1 MTATPPYRFET
12 TATAAGLRAAHDGL
26 EAGEETGVTVS
37 VAGRVMLHR
46 AQGKLAFATL
56 RDGSG
61 SEIQLFALAAV
72 TDDFDGFGKIS
83 LGDWVGATGEVVKT
97 KRGELSVKVAS
108 WVMLAETRRG
118 FGDKWKG
125 ITDVDTRYRQRYV
138 DLWANPESRTTF
150 LQRSRIFSLT
160 RRWLEDRDFIEVE
173 TPVFHPIP
181 GGALAK
187 PFTTHHNA
195 LDLDLYLRIA
205 PELYLKRLTV
215 GGFERVFEL
224 ARVFRNE
231 GLSTRHNP
239 EFTMLEL
246 YQAYGDYHDVMA
258 LTEELVAHLAIEL
271 HGTTQLTYDGRS
283 LDLTPPWKRASL
295 TDLVEEHAGVHV
307 DVRMPLDELRRIAAE
322 HGVEVKDDYGPGK
335 LVLEIYEK
343 TTEHQLWGPVFVLD
357 YPKEVSPL
365 ARDHREL
372 PDVVERF
379 EAIVAGRELCNAFS
393 ELVDPD
399 EQRARFEEQARQKA
413 AGDDEA
419 MVVDEDYLR
428 ALEYGLPPT
437 AGLGIG
443 MDRLVMLLTD
453 SHSIRDVVLF
463 PTLRR
468 EQEINQIVVG
478 DFAERA
484 LELGQKTR
492 LEKIRPPHRH
502 AAIGQR
508 RRQPR
513 LAFGTAETGRQ
524 IHDQRLAAGGVMID
538 REFGA
543 ITQPQRLALGGNHR
557 RRECQRQRQPR

>member
-1 MTATPPYRFET
+1 MTAPIPPYRFEV
-12 TATAAGLRAAHDGL
+12 TASTAELRAAHDGL
-26 EAGEETGVTVS
+26 VDGEESGVLAS

-61 SEIQLFALAAV
+61 DEIQLFALAAV
-72 TDDFDGFGKIS
+72 TGEFDAFCKIS
-83 LGDWVGATGEVVKT
+83 LGDWVGATGEIVKT
-97 KRGELSVKVAS
+97 KRGELSLKVAS
-108 WVMLAETRRG
+108 WVTLAETRRG

-125 ITDVDTRYRQRYV
+125 VTDVDTRYRQRYV
-138 DLWANPESRTTF
+138 DLWANPESRVTF

-160 RRWLEDRDFIEVE
+160 RRWLDDRGFLEVE

-181 GGALAK
+181 GGALAR

-195 LDLDLYLRIA
+195 LDHDFFLRIA

-215 GGFERVFEL
+215 GGFERVYEL

-231 GLSTRHNP
+231 GLSTRHLP

-246 YQAYGDYHDVMA
+246 YQAYGDYHDAMA
-258 LTEELVAHLAIEL
+258 LTEELVAHLAMEL
-271 HGTTQLTYDGRS
+271 HGTTQLTYDGRP
-283 LDLTPPWKRASL
+283 LDLTPPWRRATL
-295 TDLVEEHAGVHV
+295 TDLVEEHAGVRV
-307 DVRMPLDELRRIAAE
+307 DVRMPLEDLRRTATE
-322 HGVEVKDDYGPGK
+322 HGVEVEGDYGPGK

-365 ARDHREL
+365 ARDHREV
-372 PDVVERF
+372 PDMVERF

-399 EQRARFEEQARQKA
+399 EQRARFEAQARLKA
-413 AGDDEA
+413 GGDDEA

-453 SHSIRDVVLF
+453 TQSIRDVVLF
-463 PTLRR
+463 PTLRP
-468 EQEINQIVVG
+468 EQ
-478 DFAERA
+478 D
-484 LELGQKTR
+484 
-492 LEKIRPPHRH
+492 
-502 AAIGQR
+502 
-508 RRQPR
+508 
-513 LAFGTAETGRQ
+513 
-524 IHDQRLAAGGVMID
+524 
-538 REFGA
+538 
-543 ITQPQRLALGGNHR
+543 
-557 RRECQRQRQPR
+557 